1 MAAKSERYER
11 YIPEKDLPE
20 EIQQL
25 PHEETRCRFCG
36 VSYLVHHEVKKLEEV
51 VKELQSKLQEAEDTT
66 RTQSELAEKEKA
78 RVRRLK
84 DEIEALKA
92 RYLSTLG

>member
-66 RTQSELAEKEKA
+66 RTQSELAENEKA
-78 RVRRLK
+78 RVGKLRY
-84 DEIEALKA
+84 EIEVLKA

>member
-1 MAAKSERYER
+1 MAAKSEQYER

-51 VKELQSKLQEAEDTT
+51 VKELQSKLKEAQVTT
-66 RTQSELAEKEKA
+66 RTQSELAEKEKE
-78 RVRRLK
+78 RVERLRHEVEVFK
-84 DEIEALKA
+84 T